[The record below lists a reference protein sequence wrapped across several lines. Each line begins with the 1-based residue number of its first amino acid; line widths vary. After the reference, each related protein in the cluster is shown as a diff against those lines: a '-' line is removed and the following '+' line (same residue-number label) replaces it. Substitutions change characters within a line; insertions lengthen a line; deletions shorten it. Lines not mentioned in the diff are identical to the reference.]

1 MYNVVMTYSLPQI
14 DKLSLGFDW
23 NHGRAKD
30 NLGNTSD
37 PNRGSS
43 QDSSA
48 HWWAMVYYAMYDF
61 TDNQMGALR
70 YEYFDDDD
78 GAKGFGHSMYTITY
92 THNITIAD
100 NLLLRPEV
108 RYNKYNVSD
117 GQEEAG
123 MGLTHGIDGEF
134 TADDEIVLAFG
145 AEYVF

>member
-1 MYNVVMTYSLPQI
+1 
-14 DKLSLGFDW
+14 
-23 NHGRAKD
+23 
-30 NLGNTSD
+30 
-37 PNRGSS
+37 
-43 QDSSA
+43 
-48 HWWAMVYYAMYDF
+48 MVYYAMYDF
-61 TDNQMGALR
+61 TYNQQGALR

-100 NLLLRPEV
+100 NLMLRPEI

-123 MGLTHGIDGEF
+123 MGITHGIDSEF
-134 TADDEIVLAFG
+134 TNDNETILAFG